1 MLALGLTVML
11 VPIITCISSRPRR
24 DLLTRTQAGG
34 LLLAILN
41 VMGYYTRFAAG
52 ECDDGGVS

>member
-1 MLALGLTVML
+1 MHRVRMACERSGST
-11 VPIITCISSRPRR
+11 SSRPRR
-24 DLLTRTQAGG
+24 HLLTRTQAGG